1 MCIRDSTCISFI
13 RKEKNIPEIVTLT
26 QDADRKMCIRDRLI
40 VRHSLESGTNS
51 HLRLAEAHVTA
62 HQAVDVYKRQPL

>member
-1 MCIRDSTCISFI
+1 MLIGKYGSGHQYSH
-13 RKEKNIPEIVTLT
+13 L
-26 QDADRKMCIRDRLI
+26 LI

-62 HQAVDVYKRQPL
+62 HQASIGRALSMSAFTSEVALLWSGVSS